1 MQNTQ
6 NEFIVYKEI
15 QENTMLKWLFDSKI
29 KHTTEDEFF
38 KTFGNNTQI
47 NNAYS
52 INMKPLYSYHGG
64 IDTTSSNITEK
75 ETWWFIMIIK
85 DDGTAL
91 AYNKTLDLHYTLNKY

>member
-38 KTFGNNTQI
+38 KEWQE
-47 NNAYS
+47 YV
-52 INMKPLYSYHGG
+52 K
-64 IDTTSSNITEK
+64 
-75 ETWWFIMIIK
+75 
-85 DDGTAL
+85 
-91 AYNKTLDLHYTLNKY
+91 